1 MPNQVLS
8 TREIRALFAE
18 EISDAGGAVSDV
30 YDDGDWLFA
39 RSTLPWIADVRPKD
53 QMQGGVALKATERE
67 VSIHPYLF
75 RLVCRNGAIR
85 AHAIQS
91 LRIEISDMLLP
102 EVASVSLREGVRA
115 SCAKE
120 AFTEGVEEVRSATE
134 TSLDQALDLLPLL
147 LRMPH
152 PNNPRIIREI
162 LSRFF
167 EETDRSRFALMNAVT
182 SVARETRDP
191 ALRWRLEELGGGIPV
206 SRPTHPVSPDYVAT
220 FLEWEEGADRTSEF
234 LPAERATDVHAESAR

>member
-1 MPNQVLS
+1 M
-8 TREIRALFAE
+8 
-18 EISDAGGAVSDV
+18 
-30 YDDGDWLFA
+30 
-39 RSTLPWIADVRPKD
+39 
-53 QMQGGVALKATERE
+53 
-67 VSIHPYLF
+67 H
-75 RLVCRNGAIR
+75 
-85 AHAIQS
+85 
-91 LRIEISDMLLP
+91 
-102 EVASVSLREGVRA
+102 
-115 SCAKE
+115 KE